1 MQFERFAAS
10 SGHLQWLASRAMG
23 IFAIVGFA
31 LAAMPASA
39 ATLDRI
45 KETGTIKLG
54 YLTDARPFSFRNE
67 SGAAEGYTVALC
79 QQVADQTKKELALPG
94 LRVEWVPVAFENR
107 LNDVQQGNIDLLC
120 APTSVTLTRR
130 QDVAF
135 SIPVFA
141 GGNRAVLRAD
151 APAALREA
159 LSESRNTRAVWRG
172 APAAKVL
179 KGTSL
184 AVVAGTTSE
193 KWLEGRRAAL
203 QVDARIVPV
212 ADYRSG
218 LQQLL
223 DRKVDVFFGERSL
236 VLGAMSD
243 SERKDLVIL
252 DRLFTQESAAL
263 ALARGDEDFRL
274 LVDRSLSQ
282 LYGSHKS
289 AEVYKR
295 WFGELDDKT
304 RTFFLWSTPDP

>member
-1 MQFERFAAS
+1 MQFQRFAAS
-10 SGHLQWLASRAMG
+10 SGHLQWLASRA
-23 IFAIVGFA
+23 IASFAVVCFA

-45 KETGTIKLG
+45 RETGTIKLG
-54 YLTDARPFSFRNE
+54 YLTDARPFSSRSE
-67 SGAAEGYTVALC
+67 AGSAEGYGVALC
-79 QQVADQTKKELALPG
+79 QQVADDVKKQLALPS
-94 LRVEWVPVAFENR
+94 LTVEWVPVTLDNR
-107 LNDVQQGNIDLLC
+107 LREVQQGSIDLLC
-120 APTSVTLTRR
+120 TPTSVTLTRR

-159 LSESRNTRAVWRG
+159 LADSRSTRPVWRG
-172 APAAKVL
+172 SPAAKVL

-184 AVVAGTTSE
+184 AVVSGTTSE
-193 KWLEGRRAAL
+193 KWLKDRRAEL

-223 DRKVDVFFGERSL
+223 DGKVDVLFGDRSV

-243 SERKDLVIL
+243 SERKDLVIV

-274 LVDRSLSQ
+274 LVDRSLSR
-282 LYGSHKS
+282 LYGS
-289 AEVYKR
+289 AGFGEVYKR
-295 WFGELDDKT
+295 WFGEFDDKT
-304 RTFFLWSTPDP
+304 RTFFLWSTPGP

>member
-1 MQFERFAAS
+1 
-10 SGHLQWLASRAMG
+10 
-23 IFAIVGFA
+23 
-31 LAAMPASA
+31 
-39 ATLDRI
+39 
-45 KETGTIKLG
+45 
-54 YLTDARPFSFRNE
+54 
-67 SGAAEGYTVALC
+67 
-79 QQVADQTKKELALPG
+79 
-94 LRVEWVPVAFENR
+94 
-107 LNDVQQGNIDLLC
+107 
-120 APTSVTLTRR
+120 
-130 QDVAF
+130 VAF

-151 APAALREA
+151 APAALRDA
-159 LSESRNTRAVWRG
+159 LAESRTTRAVWRG
-172 APAAKVL
+172 SPAAKVL

-223 DRKVDVFFGERSL
+223 DRKVDVFFGDRSP

-274 LVDRSLSQ
+274 LVDRSLSE
-282 LYGSHKS
+282 LYGSTGF
-289 AEVYKR
+289 AEIYKR
-295 WFGELDDKT
+295 WFDEFDDKT
-304 RTFFLWSTPDP
+304 RTFFLWSTPGQ

>member
-10 SGHLQWLASRAMG
+10 SGHLQWLASRAIA
-23 IFAIVGFA
+23 IFAVVGFA

-45 KETGTIKLG
+45 KETGSIKLG
-54 YLTDARPFSFRNE
+54 YLADARPFSFRNE
-67 SGAAEGYTVALC
+67 SGAAEGYAVELC
-79 QQVADQTKKELALPG
+79 KQVADQARKELALPG
-94 LRVEWVPVAFENR
+94 LTVEWVPVTLENR
-107 LNDVQQGNIDLLC
+107 LREVQQGGIDLLC
-120 APTSVTLTRR
+120 TPTSVTLTRR
-130 QDVAF
+130 QDAAF

-151 APAALREA
+151 APTALRDA
-159 LSESRNTRAVWRG
+159 LAESRSTRAVWRG
-172 APAAKVL
+172 SPAAKVL

-184 AVVAGTTSE
+184 AVVSGTTSE

-203 QVDARIVPV
+203 QVDARVVPV

-218 LQQLL
+218 LQQLF
-223 DRKVDVFFGERSL
+223 DRKVDVFFGDRSL

-243 SERKDLVIL
+243 SQRKDLVIL

-263 ALARGDEDFRL
+263 ALVRGDEDFRL

-282 LYGSHKS
+282 LYGSTGF
-289 AEVYKR
+289 AEIYKR
-295 WFGELDDKT
+295 WFGEFDDKT
-304 RTFFLWSTPDP
+304 RTFFLWSTPGP

>member
-1 MQFERFAAS
+1 MQVERFAAS
-10 SGHLQWLASRAMG
+10 SGHLQRLASRA
-23 IFAIVGFA
+23 IASFAVVGFA

-45 KETGTIKLG
+45 RETGTIKLG

-67 SGAAEGYTVALC
+67 SGAAEGYAVALC
-79 QQVADQTKKELALPG
+79 QQVADQAKKELALPG
-94 LRVEWVPVAFENR
+94 LTVEWVPVTLENR
-107 LNDVQQGNIDLLC
+107 LREVQQGSIDLLC
-120 APTSVTLTRR
+120 TPTSVTLARR

-151 APAALREA
+151 APAALRDA
-159 LSESRNTRAVWRG
+159 LAESRSTRAVWRG
-172 APAAKVL
+172 SPAAKVL

-212 ADYRSG
+212 PDYRSG

-223 DRKVDVFFGERSL
+223 DRKVDVLFGERSL

-243 SERKDLVIL
+243 SQRKDLVIL

-263 ALARGDEDFRL
+263 ALARGDDDFRL

-282 LYGSHKS
+282 LYASDGF

-295 WFGELDDKT
+295 WFGEFDDKT
-304 RTFFLWSTPDP
+304 RTYFIWNTPGE

>member
-10 SGHLQWLASRAMG
+10 SGHLQRLASRAIAG
-23 IFAIVGFA
+23 FAVVGFA

-54 YLTDARPFSFRNE
+54 YLTDARPFTFRNE
-67 SGAAEGYTVALC
+67 SGAAEGYAVTLC
-79 QQVADQTKKELALPG
+79 QQVADQAKKELALPS
-94 LRVEWVPVAFENR
+94 LTVEWVPVTLENR
-107 LNDVQQGNIDLLC
+107 LREVQEGGIDLLC
-120 APTSVTLTRR
+120 TPTSVTLTRR

-151 APAALREA
+151 APAALRDA
-159 LSESRNTRAVWRG
+159 LAQSRSNSPVWRG
-172 APAAKVL
+172 SPAATVL

-193 KWLEGRRAAL
+193 KWLEGRRAEL

-212 ADYRSG
+212 PDYRSG

-223 DRKVDVFFGERSL
+223 DRKVDVLFGDRSL

-243 SERKDLVIL
+243 SQRKDLVVL

-282 LYGSHKS
+282 LYGSPKS

-304 RTFFLWSTPDP
+304 RTFFLWSTPGE

>member
-10 SGHLQWLASRAMG
+10 SGHLQRLASRA
-23 IFAIVGFA
+23 IASFAVVGFA
-31 LAAMPASA
+31 LAAAPASA

-79 QQVADQTKKELALPG
+79 QQVADQAKKELALSS
-94 LRVEWVPVAFENR
+94 LTVEWVPVTLENR
-107 LNDVQQGNIDLLC
+107 LREVQQGGIDLLC
-120 APTSVTLTRR
+120 TPTSVTLTRR

-151 APAALREA
+151 APAALRDA
-159 LSESRNTRAVWRG
+159 LAQSRSSRAVWRG
-172 APAAKVL
+172 SPAATVL

-193 KWLEGRRAAL
+193 KWLEGRRAEL

-212 ADYRSG
+212 PDYRSG

-223 DRKVDVFFGERSL
+223 DRKVDVLFGDRSL

-243 SERKDLVIL
+243 SQRKGLVIL

-282 LYGSHKS
+282 LYASDGF

-295 WFGELDDKT
+295 WFGEFDDKT
-304 RTFFLWSTPDP
+304 RTYLMWNTPGE

>member
-10 SGHLQWLASRAMG
+10 SGHLQRLASRVIAS
-23 IFAIVGFA
+23 FAVVGFA

-45 KETGTIKLG
+45 KETGSIKFG
-54 YLTDARPFSFRNE
+54 YLTDARPFSLRNE
-67 SGAAEGYTVALC
+67 SGAAEGYGVALC
-79 QQVADQTKKELALPG
+79 QQIADQAKKELALPG
-94 LRVEWVPVAFENR
+94 LTVEWVPVTLENR
-107 LNDVQQGNIDLLC
+107 LREVQQGGIDLLC
-120 APTSVTLTRR
+120 TPTSVTLTRR

-151 APAALREA
+151 APAALRDA
-159 LSESRNTRAVWRG
+159 LAQSRGSRAVWRG
-172 APAAKVL
+172 SPAATVL

-193 KWLEGRRAAL
+193 KWLEGRRAEL
-203 QVDARIVPV
+203 QVDARVVPV
-212 ADYRSG
+212 PDYRSG

-243 SERKDLVIL
+243 SQRKDLVIL
-252 DRLFTQESAAL
+252 DRLFTQE
-263 ALARGDEDFRL
+263 
-274 LVDRSLSQ
+274 
-282 LYGSHKS
+282 
-289 AEVYKR
+289 
-295 WFGELDDKT
+295 
-304 RTFFLWSTPDP
+304 